1 MSKGALIG
9 LLAMNRM
16 VLILLAAGVV
26 PLGAAGAAAPGG
38 KLDTLPQGQYRCAL
52 PGDAAGPAWIPLEDR
67 NFTIGNGSTYSTH
80 QGSGTYLLT
89 GTRVTFTRG
98 PLKGQKFERTGSDAL
113 RWIDDAGKL
122 SRVRCIRSG
131 FAR

>member
-1 MSKGALIG
+1 
-9 LLAMNRM
+9 MNRL

-26 PLGAAGAAAPGG
+26 PVGAAGAAPGG

-52 PGDAAGPAWIPLEDR
+52 PGDAAGAAWIPLEDR
-67 NFTIGNGSTYSTH
+67 NFTIGNGSTYTTR

-98 PLKGQKFERTGSDAL
+98 PLKGVKFERTGSGAL
-113 RWIDDAGKL
+113 RWIDDKGEL
-122 SRVRCIRSG
+122 GRVRCVRSG

>member
-1 MSKGALIG
+1 MSEGALIG

-16 VLILLAAGVV
+16 ALILFAAGVV
-26 PLGAAGAAAPGG
+26 PLGEAGAAPGG

-52 PGDAAGPAWIPLEDR
+52 PGDAAGAAWVPLEDR
-67 NFTIGNGSTYSTH
+67 NFSIGNGSTYTTH

-98 PLKGQKFERTGSDAL
+98 PLKGLKFERTGSDAL
-113 RWIDDAGKL
+113 RWIDDKGEL
-122 SRVRCIRSG
+122 GRVRCVRSG